1 MPSTLTPGGNIHV
14 PSQGLVTSTPQ
25 SFDSS
30 NVRMHTRATQVI
42 LLVFS
47 LILAIFIL
55 IAASKYAAWAHVMTT
70 ATGDSLAL
78 VLYIGTIPLF
88 SLLYTTAH
96 LATLHFDGLPIPQ
109 SPGSGNHSSVQSNAS
124 DADYTATS
132 TFIILLFSILHFLV
146 WLLESILCTSCEL
159 APILAGTE
167 GRVPRWCPQSRFKD
181 SGQPNLANMLAT
193 LATVKDFTQWMM
205 VLITISLIECARRE
219 YMRAEHVRSEA
230 FRREGTDL
238 DVEAINLTVAKI
250 SGPRLLTAE
259 EIAAQQQLK
268 DEEEARKQ
276 KEEQERQVRMNAPRQ
291 PMGPGVPGNTDN
303 YYGNGMTL
311 KRSGT
316 LNYMYESR
324 I

>member
-1 MPSTLTPGGNIHV
+1 
-14 PSQGLVTSTPQ
+14 
-25 SFDSS
+25 
-30 NVRMHTRATQVI
+30 MHTRAAQVI

-70 ATGDSLAL
+70 ATGDSFAL

-96 LATLHFDGLPIPQ
+96 LAALQFNILPIPQ
-109 SPGSGNHSSVQSNAS
+109 GTGTGTRKTTHSSPY
-124 DADYTATS
+124 DTDYTATS
-132 TFIILLFSILHFLV
+132 TFVILLFSILHFLM
-146 WLLESILCTSCEL
+146 WLLQSILCTSCEL

-181 SGQPNLANMLAT
+181 SGQPSLANTLAT
-193 LATVKDFTQWMM
+193 LATVKDFTQWIM
-205 VLITISLIECARRE
+205 VLMTMFLIECARRE
-219 YMRAEHVRSEA
+219 YTCAEHVRSEA
-230 FRREGTDL
+230 FRREGTD
-238 DVEAINLTVAKI
+238 VEAIDLTVAKI
-250 SGPRLLTAE
+250 SGPRLLTPE
-259 EIAAQQQLK
+259 EIATQQRLK
-268 DEEEARKQ
+268 DEEEAEKQ
-276 KEEQERQVRMNAPRQ
+276 KEEQDRRARMNAPRQ

-311 KRSGT
+311 KRSNT